1 MNRVLLVDDEINVV
15 HALMRVMRW
24 RLPKSVKVEGFDD
37 PMRALE
43 RMNGASFDVI
53 VSDFRMPQMDGIAFL
68 QLARE
73 RQPYAVRLILS
84 ASTETE
90 TVMKAV
96 NDVEVFRYLSKPWQ
110 EDEVVTHILSALNR
124 ALLVRQ
130 ERGLA
135 DDMRVQRGDLSAQEV
150 ELRRL
155 EEQEPGITRVEWG
168 PLGEVLMP
176 SLDDLPEDLPWVSPQ
191 RPDSH

>member
-15 HALMRVMRW
+15 HALMRVMRL

-37 PMRALE
+37 PMRALA
-43 RMNGASFDVI
+43 RMSGASFDVI

>member
-15 HALMRVMRW
+15 HALMRVMRL

-37 PMRALE
+37 PMRALA